1 MIDCKSVILQHFMS
15 GENVNFRFITP
26 AALPFGS
33 EIPEIFK
40 ALPFSLRM
48 FGLSRTIYVNYIHIS
63 CMISTI
69 TLIITA
75 VVRATQ
81 MVEKK
86 TSICPRIDFYSN
98 FVLLES
104 QDFLRACDVT
114 HITNQGSCENDS
126 ICSAGPNTEH
136 YTFFKSSSMK

>member
-1 MIDCKSVILQHFMS
+1 MINCKSVILQHFMS
-15 GENVNFRFITP
+15 GENVSFRFITP
-26 AALPFGS
+26 VALPFGS

-81 MVEKK
+81 MAEK
-86 TSICPRIDFYSN
+86 TSICPRIYFFFY
-98 FVLLES
+98 FVLFES
-104 QDFLRACDVT
+104 QDFLRARDVIR
-114 HITNQGSCENDS
+114 ITNQGSRENDS

-136 YTFFKSSSMK
+136 YTFLIPPL